1 MQEYRNDTI
10 VVRYD
15 PKVCTHSG
23 RCVQGLA
30 AVFDVGRKPWIDV
43 NGAGAEADRGAGGPL
58 SVRSPHHRKG
68 GEGLGGYRPA
78 AFAPIESDREFP

>member
-43 NGAGAEADRGAGGPL
+43 NGAGAEAVAEQVAHCPSGALTIERVAKVQGLSGGG
-58 SVRSPHHRKG
+58 VRT
-68 GEGLGGYRPA
+68 
-78 AFAPIESDREFP
+78 DNV